1 MVRQRWAAAVLAVA
15 LTGAITTAEPVKDT
29 TAATFTRTKK
39 LKGKVTVEA
48 KNTPL
53 KEILEDI
60 SNQLQDLKLG
70 PISAQYDI
78 GVSGNTRTTVT
89 VKDVTAEEAL
99 DKVFASLE
107 LGYVV
112 VSKDKDRYDGWIKI
126 VKGNARGYEPGTEP
140 KDAPKPTDPK
150 KPDPKPADP
159 KVDPKPT
166 DPKVDPKPT
175 DPKVD
180 PKPTDPKPTE
190 PMDEDEKAAVAKLD
204 AAKKLIADEKAE
216 DAKKVLKYVTKFY
229 PKTKAAEEAKKL
241 LDGMK

>member
-1 MVRQRWAAAVLAVA
+1 MARQRWAAAVLAVA
-15 LTGAITTAEPVKDT
+15 LAGAITTAAEPVKDT
-29 TAATFTRTKK
+29 TAAAFTRNKK

-48 KNTPL
+48 KNTML
-53 KEILEDI
+53 REILEDI
-60 SNQLQDLKLG
+60 SGQLQDQKLG
-70 PISAQYDI
+70 PISYQPEPGIVINSRA
-78 GVSGNTRTTVT
+78 TLM

-99 DKVFASLE
+99 DKLFGSLE

-150 KPDPKPADP
+150 KPDPKPVEP
-159 KVDPKPT
+159 KVDPKP
-166 DPKVDPKPT
+166 VE
-175 DPKVD
+175 PKVD
-180 PKPTDPKPTE
+180 PKPTDPKPAE

-204 AAKKLIADEKAE
+204 AAKKLIAEEKAD

>member
-1 MVRQRWAAAVLAVA
+1 MTRQRWAMAMLAVA
-15 LTGAITTAEPVKDT
+15 LTGAFLTAAEPAKDT
-29 TAATFTRTKK
+29 TAAAFTRTKK

-60 SNQLQDLKLG
+60 SGQLQDQKLG

-78 GVSGNTRTTVT
+78 GISGNTRTSVT

-99 DKVFASLE
+99 DKLFGSLE

-126 VKGNARGYEPGTEP
+126 VKGAARGYEPGTEP
-140 KDAPKPTDPK
+140 KDAAKPTDPKTPEPKTPDPKPTDPK
-150 KPDPKPADP
+150 PEVKPDPKPADP
-159 KVDPKPT
+159 K
-166 DPKVDPKPT
+166 
-175 DPKVD
+175 
-180 PKPTDPKPTE
+180 PTE
-190 PMDEDEKAAVAKLD
+190 PVDEDEKAAVSKLD
-204 AAKKLIADEKAE
+204 AAKKLIADSKGE
-216 DAKKVLKYVTKFY
+216 DAKKLLKYVTKFY

-241 LDGMK
+241 LDEMK

>member
-1 MVRQRWAAAVLAVA
+1 MIRQRWAVAVLAVA
-15 LTGAITTAEPVKDT
+15 LAGAAMSAAEPAKDT
-29 TAATFTRTKK
+29 TAAAFTRTKK

-60 SNQLQDLKLG
+60 SGQLQDQKLG

-78 GVSGNTRTTVT
+78 GISGNTRTTVS
-89 VKDVTAEEAL
+89 VKDVSAEEAL
-99 DKVFASLE
+99 DKLFGSLE

-126 VKGNARGYEPGTEP
+126 VKGASRGYEPGTEP

-150 KPDPKPADP
+150 KPDPKPEVKP
-159 KVDPKPT
+159 DPKPEVK
-166 DPKVDPKPT
+166 PDPKPA
-175 DPKVD
+175 
-180 PKPTDPKPTE
+180 DPKPTE
-190 PMDEDEKAAVAKLD
+190 PADEDEKAAVSKLD
-204 AAKKLIADEKAE
+204 AARKLIADEKGD
-216 DAKKVLKYVTKFY
+216 DAKKLLKYVTKFY

-241 LDGMK
+241 LDEMK